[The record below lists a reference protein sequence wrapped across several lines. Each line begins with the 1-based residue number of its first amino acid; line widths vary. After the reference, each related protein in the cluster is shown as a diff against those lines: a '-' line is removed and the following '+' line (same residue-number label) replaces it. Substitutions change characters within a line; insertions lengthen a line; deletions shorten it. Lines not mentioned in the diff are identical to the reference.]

1 MNFYVKVVFMKD
13 ASIKL
18 NLAPPPPEII
28 AGEASPPASTLL
40 FLISDMGHALKA
52 EDEGGSGAKTAK
64 RAIIAP

>member
-1 MNFYVKVVFMKD
+1 MKD

-52 EDEGGSGAKTAK
+52 EDEGGGSGAKTAK